1 MGSILSL
8 AFLPA
13 ISLLSG
19 IASIQIDPKSN
30 KKWVLILIMIAS
42 ATGSVVLGASDNKD
56 KANQEQVISSVRD
69 LSTKIAATTQKTD
82 STVANISSELSSFG
96 LSPQAVNV
104 VRQALKADTAR
115 QALVGK
121 VAEANRQ
128 NSPPT
133 ITYYPKDVDG
143 PMVVKALQ
151 EGGFRVTLA
160 VGNLHNAALTTNAVW
175 SGEPVGLEQAKFVAL
190 TLVRAGVGIRY
201 IGRVEGR
208 SKNENVIEVGS
219 SAEHQKDP
227 VLSVDQIEQL
237 QSFMRPESSFR

>member
-1 MGSILSL
+1 
-8 AFLPA
+8 
-13 ISLLSG
+13 
-19 IASIQIDPKSN
+19 
-30 KKWVLILIMIAS
+30 
-42 ATGSVVLGASDNKD
+42 
-56 KANQEQVISSVRD
+56 
-69 LSTKIAATTQKTD
+69 
-82 STVANISSELSSFG
+82 
-96 LSPQAVNV
+96 
-104 VRQALKADTAR
+104 
-115 QALVGK
+115 
-121 VAEANRQ
+121 
-128 NSPPT
+128 
-133 ITYYPKDVDG
+133 
-143 PMVVKALQ
+143 MVVKALQ